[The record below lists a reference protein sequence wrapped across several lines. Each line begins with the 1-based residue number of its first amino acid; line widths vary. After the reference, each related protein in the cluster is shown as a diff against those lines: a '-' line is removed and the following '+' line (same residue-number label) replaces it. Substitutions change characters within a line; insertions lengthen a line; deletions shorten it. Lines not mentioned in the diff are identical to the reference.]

1 MRYLGPKNLTSIQQL
16 IGIKALLGNG
26 KGHVKKDVLHWRG
39 VIRPMPV
46 SREYV
51 VRILYRPGRK
61 PSVFI
66 VKPSLRELADGRVV
80 PHLYSQ
86 KKQKLCLYR
95 PKYREW
101 RPDQHIS
108 KTIIPWTYLWLFY
121 FEEWLF
127 SNKWKGG
134 GEHPKS
140 ED

>member
-1 MRYLGPKNLTSIQQL
+1 MRYLRQKNLTPLQQL
-16 IGIKALLGNG
+16 IGIQQLLKNG
-26 KGHVKKDVLHWRG
+26 KGYVKKDVLRWQG
-39 VIRPMPV
+39 IIRPLPV

-51 VRILYRPGRK
+51 VRILYRPGSK

-66 VKPSLRELADGRVV
+66 VKPSLEELADGRVV

-86 KKQKLCLYR
+86 KKQKVCLYR
-95 PKYREW
+95 PKYGEW
-101 RPDQHIS
+101 TPGQHIS